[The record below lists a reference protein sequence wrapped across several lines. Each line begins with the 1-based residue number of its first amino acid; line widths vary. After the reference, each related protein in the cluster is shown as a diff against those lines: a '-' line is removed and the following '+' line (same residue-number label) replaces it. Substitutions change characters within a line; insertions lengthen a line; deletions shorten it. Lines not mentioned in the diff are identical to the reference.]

1 MSAIRPNKNFENE
14 RMVVKPKAIITTPP
28 RPSIKA
34 PALEKWFR
42 YSVNEEETELN
53 QNKDEPRR

>member
-42 YSVNEEETELN
+42 YSINEEEEKELN
-53 QNKDEPRR
+53 SKQK

>member
-14 RMVVKPKAIITTPP
+14 RMVVKPKASITTPP
-28 RPSIKA
+28 RPSIAA

-42 YSVNEEETELN
+42 YSVNEEEKELN
-53 QNKDEPRR
+53 SKQK